1 MKLLSYRSEEAGQVR
16 VGVLVD
22 RENRVLDLGAA
33 CRILGAG
40 DAALFASMQDLIDS
54 GTQGLDA
61 AAACLARLPQ
71 EATLGLA
78 EVQLLAPLPCP
89 VQMRD
94 FLCFELHLQQSFAAG
109 RRVAAAQAP
118 DPVAAMADME
128 RTGKFAVP
136 EVWYRQPIY
145 YKCNRFAVCGPGT
158 EVVWPRYSKLMDYEL
173 ELAAVIGRG
182 GRDIP
187 RERAL
192 EHVFGYTIFN
202 DFSARDAQ
210 MIEGQGMLGPAKGKD
225 FDNANVLGP
234 WLVTA
239 DEIGDPYS
247 LEMVVRVNGQE
258 RGRGN
263 SASMYWKFED
273 AIAHVS
279 RDETLYPG
287 EVIGSGTVG
296 NGCGLESLQ
305 FLADGDEVELEIDRI
320 GCLRNRV
327 RVRHD

>member
-1 MKLLSYRSEEAGQVR
+1 
-16 VGVLVD
+16 
-22 RENRVLDLGAA
+22 
-33 CRILGAG
+33 
-40 DAALFASMQDLIDS
+40 
-54 GTQGLDA
+54 
-61 AAACLARLPQ
+61 
-71 EATLGLA
+71 
-78 EVQLLAPLPCP
+78 
-89 VQMRD
+89 
-94 FLCFELHLQQSFAAG
+94 
-109 RRVAAAQAP
+109 VAAAQAP

-173 ELAAVIGRG
+173 ELAAVIGTG